1 MPNKLYGVNEMQ
13 YIVHYIGIGTTNT
26 PVILTKEVCT
36 TTGDRSPSLFLSP
49 HIRSEYNTVFLHNI
63 SYVASR

>member
-13 YIVHYIGIGTTNT
+13 YIVHYIGVGTAKYTRG
-26 PVILTKEVCT
+26 PVILTKVCT
-36 TTGDRSPSLFLSP
+36 TMGDRTPSLSSFLP
-49 HIRSEYNTVFLHNI
+49 TFNTVFLHNI